1 MNVLIF
7 SVTFVLSVI
16 AYNLILYM
24 IQRIQS
30 VYLLLVIIACVVYIF
45 VPVGQ
50 IKTPENVTEI
60 WLIKNDIPIM
70 IGAIVVAMFAFA
82 AIFLFNNRITQMK
95 VVLIDIVLSVVLIG
109 LFLFGLFKYMGIQNY
124 TFGVGAILPIFIL
137 LFNILA
143 YSSIKADENLVKSMD
158 RLR

>member
-1 MNVLIF
+1 
-7 SVTFVLSVI
+7 
-16 AYNLILYM
+16 M

-30 VYLLLVIIACVVYIF
+30 VYLFLAVLACIAYIF

-50 IKTPENVTEI
+50 VKTPENVTEI
-60 WLIKNDIPIM
+60 WFVKNDIPIM
-70 IGAIVVAMFAFA
+70 IGAIVVAAFAFIS
-82 AIFLFNNRITQMK
+82 IFLFKNRITQMK
-95 VVLIDIVLSVVLIG
+95 VVLINIVFSVVLIG

-124 TFGVGAILPIFIL
+124 TFGVGAILPIFVL

>member
-1 MNVLIF
+1 
-7 SVTFVLSVI
+7 
-16 AYNLILYM
+16 M

-30 VYLLLVIIACVVYIF
+30 VYLLLVIIACVAYIF

-50 IKTPENVTEI
+50 VKTPENVIEI

-70 IGAIVVAMFAFA
+70 IGAIVVAVFAFA

-95 VVLIDIVLSVVLIG
+95 VVLINIVFSVVLIG

-143 YSSIKADENLVKSMD
+143 YSSIKADENLVRSMD